1 MKRLENLHTPR
12 RSRRDPLVVEWRAT
26 SLLGRVL
33 SAAIALV
40 ILTLLF
46 MFSIV
51 LFVIVLALALLLGL
65 VAWWTT
71 PTRR

>member
-1 MKRLENLHTPR
+1 MKRLENLHTPG
-12 RSRRDPLVVEWRAT
+12 RSRRDLLVVEWRAT
-26 SLLGRVL
+26 SLLGRLL
-33 SAAIALV
+33 SAAIALG
-40 ILTLLF
+40 ILTFLF